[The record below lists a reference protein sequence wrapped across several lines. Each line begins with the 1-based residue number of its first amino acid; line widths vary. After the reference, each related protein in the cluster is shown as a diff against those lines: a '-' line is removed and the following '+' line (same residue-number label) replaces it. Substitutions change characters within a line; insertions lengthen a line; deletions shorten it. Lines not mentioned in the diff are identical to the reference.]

1 MVFVSVCP
9 LLVDAEFWQ
18 SGVPK
23 AVSAYQPSRTVPDV
37 SHGAVSHAVP
47 RAIPRLK
54 RRPEFLRV
62 AKSKRKWVA
71 RGLILQARNSISTGR
86 VEDDAG
92 DVRVGFTV
100 SKKVGNAVKRNR
112 ARRRLREAALQV
124 MSVHAKPG
132 FDYVIIGRYATLG
145 RRFDGLLSDLE
156 TALEK
161 TGCHC

>member
-18 SGVPK
+18 AGVPK
-23 AVSAYQPSRTVPDV
+23 AASAYPLSPIMSGGVPCAASPVV
-37 SHGAVSHAVP
+37 S

-71 RGLILQARNSISTGR
+71 RGLILQARNSISKDR
-86 VEDDAG
+86 VGGGTG

-145 RRFDGLLSDLE
+145 RRFEGLLSDLE
-156 TALEK
+156 IALEK

>member
-1 MVFVSVCP
+1 MVFASVCLP
-9 LLVDAEFWQ
+9 LVGAEFCRT
-18 SGVPK
+18 GDPK
-23 AVSAYQPSRTVPDV
+23 AASACPLSTTVPALHSRV
-37 SHGAVSHAVP
+37 IA
-47 RAIPRLK
+47 RLK
-54 RRPEFLRV
+54 QRPEFLRV

-71 RGLILQARNSISTGR
+71 RGLILQARNSISTGS
-86 VEDDAG
+86 VEDDTA

-112 ARRRLREAALQV
+112 ARRRLREAASQI

-145 RRFDGLLSDLE
+145 RRFDGLLTDLE

-161 TGCHC
+161 TGCHS